1 VFVVKNHKKRIFV
14 VASCFFAL
22 YFIIIVRLL
31 LIQVLQK
38 KFFKTLAKYQHH
50 VSITIDPPRA
60 SIFDR
65 NHRLLSFNKEVS
77 SAFVLPRQLIE
88 QEKTMMFL
96 KKYFEKTYDKIVQSE
111 DIPFVWLDRK
121 ILPGKIKKL
130 QDFPIKDIQFIN
142 ESSRFYSFPECSQI
156 VGFTDIDNNG
166 IAGVELYFSE
176 KLRGNKTELTIE
188 KDARSEKFYIEKNI
202 QQSGS
207 VGTPLILTI
216 DSTLQSLVYEEL
228 KTVVEKYKAKLGSVL
243 VMDPKTGEIL
253 VMANYPSFDANE
265 KIPNMLKITNNNI
278 VTECYEMGS
287 VMKIFTAI
295 AALKEGV
302 VDYDEI
308 IDCEGKIAYIDG
320 FRLENPT
327 ILLLKILEKNN
338 NKLPFF
344 DVVRYSSNV
353 GIAKIAKRLGKNL
366 YKHLKK
372 IGFGEK
378 TNIQFP
384 GERKGFVNHPDNWS
398 KFSVMAMSFGYETT
412 ATLLQL
418 GRAVSII
425 ANGGYSVQPTLIKN
439 SSLENTKGIRLY
451 EEREITF
458 VNKILSAIGERYPV
472 SGYGVKGKTGTA
484 KLVVNGEYS
493 KEKHTHTFAGFIEKE
508 DYKRVV
514 ITFICEPNQSNIW
527 ASQIAAPLF
536 QKVAEKLAIHDI
548 VEFD

>member
-1 VFVVKNHKKRIFV
+1 
-14 VASCFFAL
+14 L
-22 YFIIIVRLL
+22 
-31 LIQVLQK
+31 
-38 KFFKTLAKYQHH
+38 
-50 VSITIDPPRA
+50 
-60 SIFDR
+60 
-65 NHRLLSFNKEVS
+65 
-77 SAFVLPRQLIE
+77 
-88 QEKTMMFL
+88 
-96 KKYFEKTYDKIVQSE
+96 
-111 DIPFVWLDRK
+111 
-121 ILPGKIKKL
+121 
-130 QDFPIKDIQFIN
+130 
-142 ESSRFYSFPECSQI
+142 
-156 VGFTDIDNNG
+156 
-166 IAGVELYFSE
+166 
-176 KLRGNKTELTIE
+176 
-188 KDARSEKFYIEKNI
+188 KNI
-202 QQSGS
+202 R
-207 VGTPLILTI
+207 
-216 DSTLQSLVYEEL
+216 QSLDLY
-228 KTVVEKYKAKLGSVL
+228 
-243 VMDPKTGEIL
+243 
-253 VMANYPSFDANE
+253 ANYPSFDANE
-265 KIPNMLKITNNNI
+265 KIPNMLEITNNNI

-295 AALKEGV
+295 AALEEGV

-418 GRAVSII
+418 GRAVSIV
-425 ANGGYSVQPTLIKN
+425 ANDGYSVQPTLIKN

-451 EEREITF
+451 EEREITSL
-458 VNKILSAIGERYPV
+458 NNILSAIGEKYPV
-472 SGYGVKGKTGTA
+472 SGYGVNGKTGTA
-484 KLVVNGEYS
+484 RLVVNGEYS
-493 KEKHTHTFAGFIEKE
+493 KKKHTHTFAGFIEKGS
-508 DYKRVV
+508 YKRVV

-536 QKVAEKLAIHDI
+536 QKVAEKLAIYDI
-548 VEFD
+548 VEFG